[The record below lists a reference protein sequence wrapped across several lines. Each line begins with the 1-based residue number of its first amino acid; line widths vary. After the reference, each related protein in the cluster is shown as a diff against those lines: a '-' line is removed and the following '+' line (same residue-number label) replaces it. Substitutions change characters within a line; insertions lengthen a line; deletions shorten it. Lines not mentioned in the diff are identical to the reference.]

1 MNKTD
6 ELLKLVEEIKKR
18 EQHNM
23 EVNAEL
29 NALKKQMTDKYGVTD
44 IKGLEKE
51 IESQQEILKTY
62 EKKIEN
68 LVSTIKAELEV

>member
-29 NALKKQMTDKYGVTD
+29 NALKKQMSDKYGVTD
-44 IKGLEKE
+44 VDGLEKA
-51 IESQQEILKTY
+51 IKDQQKILKTY
-62 EKKIEN
+62 EEKMDT
-68 LVSTIKAELEV
+68 LVTTIRKELEE